1 MYKVVD
7 PEAGDTIKMFAVN
20 LLDVNESRLKVRDE
34 LEIGHELVEGTRSKI
49 KVRREYW
56 TWLAIVAIVF
66 LMIEWVIYNRR
77 VLV

>member
-1 MYKVVD
+1 
-7 PEAGDTIKMFAVN
+7 MFAVN